1 MMVIKEMMNRQQL
14 HGGHAKPVEI
24 GEDVGMGE
32 DGVGATSL
40 LGQMGMARGQPFDVD
55 LVNERGV
62 PRGPRGLVML
72 PGKRR
77 VDHETLGEVRRAV
90 APVTTEIRVG
100 VSPERIAKEG
110 LVPPYP
116 AGD

>member
-1 MMVIKEMMNRQQL
+1 MMVIQEMMDRQERP
-14 HGGHAKPVEI
+14 GGATRLGEI
-24 GEDVGMGE
+24 GEAVGMGE
-32 DGVGATSL
+32 AGVGATPC

-55 LVNERGV
+55 LVDERGV

-72 PGKRR
+72 PGKRW

-90 APVTTEIRVG
+90 APVTTEVRVG
-100 VSPERIAKEG
+100 VGPERIAKEG

-116 AGD
+116 A